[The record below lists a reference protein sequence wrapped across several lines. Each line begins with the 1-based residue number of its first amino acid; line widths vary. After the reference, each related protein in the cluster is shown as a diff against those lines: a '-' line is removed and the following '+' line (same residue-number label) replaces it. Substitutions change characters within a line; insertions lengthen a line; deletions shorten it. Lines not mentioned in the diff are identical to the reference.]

1 MKIQSFLVAGVLG
14 LSLTACQVIKPQFI
28 EPGTLNSAQ
37 VYKLFVNQTVE
48 SNNLYNNQIS
58 YTFYAIDGQV
68 IQQRDDKIRTG
79 QWKINSKD
87 KICLNM
93 ENTRFG
99 CRYIVR
105 KGDEYFKYRNNKEG
119 KPEPIIRYDNFVA
132 GKAF

>member
-1 MKIQSFLVAGVLG
+1 MKIHSFLAAGLLG
-14 LSLTACQVIKPQFI
+14 LSLTACQAIKPQFI
-28 EPGTLNSAQ
+28 EPGTLNRAQ
-37 VYKLFVNQTVE
+37 LHELFVNQTVE
-48 SNNLYNNQIS
+48 SHNLNNNQIS
-58 YTFYAIDGQV
+58 YTFYAVDGQV
-68 IQQRDDKIRTG
+68 VQQRDDEIRTG

-99 CRYIVR
+99 CRYVVR

-119 KPEPIIRYDNFVA
+119 KPEPIIRYGSFVP

>member
-1 MKIQSFLVAGVLG
+1 MKIHSFLVAGLLG
-14 LSLTACQVIKPQFI
+14 LSLTACQTVKPQI
-28 EPGTLNSAQ
+28 QEAGTLNSEQ

-48 SNNLYNNQIS
+48 SNNLNNNQIS
-58 YTFYAIDGQV
+58 YTFYTVDGQV
-68 IQQRDDKIRTG
+68 VQQRDDKIRTG

-93 ENTRFG
+93 ENKGFS

-119 KPEPIIRYDNFVA
+119 KPEPIIRYDSFVS
-132 GKAF
+132 GKTF